1 MGRRPARCYR
11 YCKNKPYPK
20 SRFCRGVPDPK
31 IRIFDC
37 GKKKYDVDE
46 FPLAV
51 HMVSDEYEQVSGEAL
66 EAARVAANKCMIG
79 LAGKEAF
86 HLRVR
91 PHPFNVLRINKMLSC
106 AGADRLQTGMR
117 GAFGKPYG
125 TAARVDIGQVLLS
138 IRTREDKGDAACEA
152 LRRAKCKIP
161 GRQKIHVSHNWGFTP
176 FKKEDYEKYKAEGR
190 LIPQGVHV
198 QWLSSHGPLSRL
210 IGRDAD

>member
-1 MGRRPARCYR
+1 
-11 YCKNKPYPK
+11 
-20 SRFCRGVPDPK
+20 
-31 IRIFDC
+31 
-37 GKKKYDVDE
+37 
-46 FPLAV
+46 
-51 HMVSDEYEQVSGEAL
+51 
-66 EAARVAANKCMIG
+66 
-79 LAGKEAF
+79 
-86 HLRVR
+86 
-91 PHPFNVLRINKMLSC
+91 
-106 AGADRLQTGMR
+106 MR

-210 IGRDAD
+210 IGRDAE